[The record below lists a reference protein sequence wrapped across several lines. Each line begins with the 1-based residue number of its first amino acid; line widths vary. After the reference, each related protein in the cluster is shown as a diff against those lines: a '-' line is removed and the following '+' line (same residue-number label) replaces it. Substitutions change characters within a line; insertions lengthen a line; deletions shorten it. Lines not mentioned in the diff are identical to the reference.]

1 MSEHSK
7 PITNFPIAVGITH
20 TSDIDSSGANVE
32 FKDKALEESI
42 PARFEQYVCRY
53 PDSIAFKTRRK
64 TLSWDALNRSA
75 NRVART
81 VRGTFQNRERPIAL
95 LVDQESS
102 IVAGM
107 GVLKTG
113 GFYVP
118 LAPSHPRARNN
129 YILTE
134 TEAALILTD
143 RNHLALA
150 TELAQTNYQIIN
162 IDEIDPAL
170 STENLGLPISPDA
183 FAYIAYTSG
192 STGEPKGVVNTH
204 CRVVHGIGHDKRFK
218 LGPADRFTNVGSSE
232 SNAFYALLSGAGSFP
247 WYVKEEGLANLA
259 DWLVQEEITVYR
271 SGPRVFREFV
281 STLTGKEE
289 FPKLR
294 AINLA
299 GEPMRRDDVELYKKH
314 FSSDCLLINTLGTRE
329 VGPFRVYVIGKE
341 TEIIGE
347 IVPVGY
353 AMPDK
358 EVSLLDSDGQEV
370 GFDQVGEIAVKSR
383 YLSLGYWRR
392 PDLTRAKFL
401 TDPEGGDKRIY
412 LTGDVGRMSPD
423 GCLEH
428 LGRKDFQVKIRGLR
442 VDVSEVEKALVSH
455 PSVREVVVTT
465 RKDQSGDE
473 QLVAYFV
480 PSSGL
485 ATTVSSL
492 RNLLRGTLPD
502 YMIPSAFVELDTI
515 PLTVTGSGKVDRRAL
530 PEPGN
535 KRPDIDTPY
544 VTSRTPVEE
553 EVAKIWAEVLAL
565 NSVGVHDNFLE
576 LGGHS
581 LAATRVVSQVLK
593 TFRVEIPLT
602 SLFEAPTVAEMAAVI
617 IESQARKL
625 KQADLDRLLT
635 ELESL
640 SDNAA
645 QRLLDNQSEEEHTK
659 N

>member
-7 PITNFPIAVGITH
+7 PITNLPIAVRRTH
-20 TSDIDSSGANVE
+20 DIDSSAAKVE
-32 FKDKALEESI
+32 FKDEALEETI
-42 PARFEQYVCRY
+42 PGRFEQYVRRY
-53 PDSIAFKTRRK
+53 PDWIAFKTRRK
-64 TLSWDALNRSA
+64 TLSWDALNRAA

-81 VRGTFQNRERPIAL
+81 VLGTFQNRERPIAL

-162 IDEIDPAL
+162 IDELDPGL

-204 CRVVHGIGHDKRFK
+204 CRVIHGIGHDKRFK

-247 WYVKEEGLANLA
+247 WYVKEEGLAHLA

-299 GEPMRRDDVELYKKH
+299 GEPMRRDDVEVYKKH

-358 EVSLLDSDGQEV
+358 EVLLLDNDGQKV
-370 GFDQVGEIAVKSR
+370 GFNQVGEIAVRSR
-383 YLSLGYWRR
+383 YLSMGYWRR
-392 PDLTRAKFL
+392 PDLTKAKFL
-401 TDPEGGDKRIY
+401 PDTESGDRRIY
-412 LTGDVGRMSPD
+412 LTGDLGRMSLD
-423 GCLEH
+423 GCLRH
-428 LGRKDFQVKIRGLR
+428 LGRKDFQIKIRSLR
-442 VDVSEVEKALVSH
+442 VDVSEVEKALANH
-455 PSVREVVVTT
+455 PGVKEAIVTS
-465 RKDQSGDE
+465 RQDPSGDA

-480 PSSGL
+480 PSSHL
-485 ATTVSSL
+485 APTVSGL
-492 RNLLRGTLPD
+492 RNFLQGKLPD
-502 YMIPSAFVELDTI
+502 YMIPSAFIKLDAI
-515 PLTVTGSGKVDRRAL
+515 PLTSTGSGKVNRRAL
-530 PEPGN
+530 PDPG
-535 KRPDIDTPY
+535 KERPNLDTPY
-544 VTSRTPVEE
+544 VAPRTPVEE
-553 EVAKIWAEVLAL
+553 EVAKIWTEILAL
-565 NSVGVHDNFLE
+565 NLVGIHDNFLE

-581 LAATRVVSQVLK
+581 LAATRVVSHVLK
-593 TFRVEIPLT
+593 TFQVEIPLR

-617 IESQARKL
+617 VESQARKL

-645 QRLLDNQSEEEHTK
+645 QRLLDNQRRWLIE
-659 N
+659 

>member
-20 TSDIDSSGANVE
+20 TSNIDSSDAIVE
-32 FKDKALEESI
+32 FKDEALEESI
-42 PARFEQYVCRY
+42 PARFEQYVRRY
-53 PDSIAFKTRRK
+53 PDWIAFKTRRK
-64 TLSWDALNRSA
+64 TVSWDSLNRAA

-81 VRGTFQNRERPIAL
+81 VLATFQNRESPIAL
-95 LVDQESS
+95 LVDRENS

-143 RNHLALA
+143 GNHLALA

-162 IDEIDPAL
+162 IDELDPGL
-170 STENLGLPISPDA
+170 STENLGLPISPED
-183 FAYIAYTSG
+183 FTYIAYTSG

-294 AINLA
+294 VINLA
-299 GEPMRRDDVELYKKH
+299 GEPMSRDDVKLYKKH

-341 TEIIGE
+341 TEIVGE

-358 EVSLLDSDGQEV
+358 EVILLDNDGQEV
-370 GFDQVGEIAVKSR
+370 GFNQVGEIAVKSR
-383 YLSLGYWRR
+383 YLSMGYWRR
-392 PDLTRAKFL
+392 PDLTKAKFL
-401 TDPEGGDKRIY
+401 LDPEGGDKRIY
-412 LTGDVGRMSPD
+412 LTGDLGRMSPD

-455 PSVREVVVTT
+455 PSVKEVV
-465 RKDQSGDE
+465 RDD
-473 QLVAYFV
+473 A
-480 PSSGL
+480 
-485 ATTVSSL
+485 
-492 RNLLRGTLPD
+492 
-502 YMIPSAFVELDTI
+502 
-515 PLTVTGSGKVDRRAL
+515 
-530 PEPGN
+530 
-535 KRPDIDTPY
+535 KRPIG
-544 VTSRTPVEE
+544 R
-553 EVAKIWAEVLAL
+553 
-565 NSVGVHDNFLE
+565 
-576 LGGHS
+576 
-581 LAATRVVSQVLK
+581 
-593 TFRVEIPLT
+593 
-602 SLFEAPTVAEMAAVI
+602 
-617 IESQARKL
+617 
-625 KQADLDRLLT
+625 
-635 ELESL
+635 
-640 SDNAA
+640 
-645 QRLLDNQSEEEHTK
+645 
-659 N
+659 

>member
-392 PDLTRAKFL
+392 PDLTKAKFL
-401 TDPEGGDKRIY
+401 
-412 LTGDVGRMSPD
+412 L
-423 GCLEH
+423 
-428 LGRKDFQVKIRGLR
+428 
-442 VDVSEVEKALVSH
+442 
-455 PSVREVVVTT
+455 T
-465 RKDQSGDE
+465 RKAGTS
-473 QLVAYFV
+473 A
-480 PSSGL
+480 SIS
-485 ATTVSSL
+485 
-492 RNLLRGTLPD
+492 RGTWGECHP
-502 YMIPSAFVELDTI
+502 MVAWS
-515 PLTVTGSGKVDRRAL
+515 
-530 PEPGN
+530 
-535 KRPDIDTPY
+535 
-544 VTSRTPVEE
+544 TS
-553 EVAKIWAEVLAL
+553 
-565 NSVGVHDNFLE
+565 
-576 LGGHS
+576 
-581 LAATRVVSQVLK
+581 VVK
-593 TFRVEIPLT
+593 TFR
-602 SLFEAPTVAEMAAVI
+602 
-617 IESQARKL
+617 
-625 KQADLDRLLT
+625 
-635 ELESL
+635 
-640 SDNAA
+640 
-645 QRLLDNQSEEEHTK
+645 
-659 N
+659 

>member
-7 PITNFPIAVGITH
+7 PITNLPIAVRRTH
-20 TSDIDSSGANVE
+20 DIDSSAAKVE
-32 FKDKALEESI
+32 FKDEALEETI
-42 PARFEQYVCRY
+42 PGRFEQYVRRY
-53 PDSIAFKTRRK
+53 PDWIAFKTRRK
-64 TLSWDALNRSA
+64 TLSWDALNRAA

-81 VRGTFQNRERPIAL
+81 VLGTFQNRERPIAL

-162 IDEIDPAL
+162 IDELDPGL

-204 CRVVHGIGHDKRFK
+204 CRVIHGIGHDKRFK

-247 WYVKEEGLANLA
+247 WYVKEEGLAHLA

-299 GEPMRRDDVELYKKH
+299 GEPMRRDDVEVYKKH

-358 EVSLLDSDGQEV
+358 EVLLLDNDGQKV
-370 GFDQVGEIAVKSR
+370 GFNQVGEIAVRSR
-383 YLSLGYWRR
+383 YLSMGYWRR
-392 PDLTRAKFL
+392 PDLTKAKFL
-401 TDPEGGDKRIY
+401 PDTESGDRRIY
-412 LTGDVGRMSPD
+412 LTGDLGRMSLD
-423 GCLEH
+423 GCLRH
-428 LGRKDFQVKIRGLR
+428 LGRKDFQIKIRSLR
-442 VDVSEVEKALVSH
+442 VDVSEVEKALANH
-455 PSVREVVVTT
+455 PGVKEAIVTS
-465 RKDQSGDE
+465 RQDPSGDA

-480 PSSGL
+480 PSSHL
-485 ATTVSSL
+485 APTVSGL
-492 RNLLRGTLPD
+492 RNFLQGKLPD
-502 YMIPSAFVELDTI
+502 YMIPSAFIKLDAI
-515 PLTVTGSGKVDRRAL
+515 PLTSTGSGKVDRRAL
-530 PEPGN
+530 PDPG
-535 KRPDIDTPY
+535 KERPDLDTPY
-544 VTSRTPVEE
+544 VAPRTPVEE
-553 EVAKIWAEVLAL
+553 EVAKIWTEILAL
-565 NSVGVHDNFLE
+565 NLVGIHDNFLE

-581 LAATRVVSQVLK
+581 LAATRVVSHVLK
-593 TFRVEIPLT
+593 TFQVEIPLR

-617 IESQARKL
+617 VESQARKL

-645 QRLLDNQSEEEHTK
+645 QRLLDNQSEAEHTK
-659 N
+659 S